1 VLSGWL
7 AGDERVARRSA
18 RIGDV
23 LLLALD
29 TCDSRG
35 SVALLRDSAVLHIVA
50 HERAEDY
57 SSWLL
62 PTVRDILQFTG
73 VSMEQVEAYAV
84 ASGPGSFTGLRV
96 GLTTVKAWSEVYG
109 RPIAAV
115 SRLEA
120 LASQAEEGA
129 GAVAVLADAHR
140 EQIFGALYR
149 RKERQWERVED
160 EMVIAPGKFVE
171 WVSERAG
178 AERVGWVSPD
188 PEHITQQENWTER
201 QRRGERVQVVSAVLA
216 PVIGRI
222 GYERVLENRLAD
234 AVTLDANYVRR
245 SDAELLWKGAS
256 GRGR

>member
-1 VLSGWL
+1 M
-7 AGDERVARRSA
+7 
-18 RIGDV
+18 
-23 LLLALD
+23 LLVALD

-35 SVALLRDSAVLHIVA
+35 SVALLRDSAVLHVTV
-50 HERAEDY
+50 HETAEDY

-62 PTVRDILQFTG
+62 PKVEDILQLAG
-73 VSMEQVEAYAV
+73 VGMDHVEAYAA

-96 GLTTVKAWSEVYG
+96 GLTTVKAWSEAYG

-129 GAVAVLADAHR
+129 GVVAVFADAHR

-149 RKERQWERVED
+149 RKEQQWERVED
-160 EMVIAPGKFVE
+160 EMVVSPEKFVE

-178 AERVGWVSPD
+178 EERVGWVSPD
-188 PEHITQQENWTER
+188 PELITQQENWRER
-201 QRRGERVQVVSAVLA
+201 ERRRERVQVVSAVLA
-216 PVIGRI
+216 PVIGKI

-245 SDAELLWKGAS
+245 SDAELLWKGGS